1 MKQGKKLL
9 ICSVLGALSMTGS
22 VYAAAPVYQLQG
34 ITVTATRQAESLQDV
49 PGNVQIVTEKQLKER
64 NVQSAA
70 QAVAIGTGIQPD
82 QWLEGDIKM
91 RGYNSENVLVMVD
104 GQRVNSGW
112 NGQVM
117 WNMIPVDNISKI
129 EVVRGGQSALYG
141 GRAVGGVIN
150 IITKTQKENGVHGTA
165 LVGYGSNNTWK
176 QDFAV
181 NGKQDKLSFGA
192 FYENRTTD
200 GWRTYLASS
209 TLSEAKNTNSKYPT
223 VDGSHLDK
231 SSDGD
236 YIIGNRGKKYV
247 MSESYGFNLGY
258 DFNDNQRLTYKY
270 THSNYHWE
278 YNDPETYVGEW
289 KGQIDRDETN
299 KTTNTFT
306 TSSFLGSNGWR
317 AYDMHSLSYNDQK
330 SKVHAHL
337 GMTNFTKDGYTAAG
351 SDLSV
356 EKDWVGSGSKYSY
369 PSKTW
374 DFDINK
380 RWDIGTHTILLGA
393 TYGQEKFDET
403 ISREVANWKD
413 WESTVHPQSG
423 DGKDQWLGGRSRS
436 WSVYT
441 QDKWAFSDKWT
452 AYIGGRYDHYT
463 KYGGYSQYRGQE
475 LNTYPSASYN
485 QFSPKL
491 SLDYAWNDKTNL
503 YVSYGKSFTPPLL
516 YQVYRKAAQVVYGTD
531 RRPSNPNP
539 DLKPETTTN
548 WEFGIKKTLSEKTHF
563 QADVFY
569 ADTDDYIDL
578 VKYGTND
585 ANGYKQY
592 SNVGE
597 AKSHGVEFNL
607 NHQFSDKWS
616 SYVDYTWQIGKVTGP
631 ITQPH
636 DGANDKFIGTHRD
649 YDLPRHLFHM
659 GFTYTSDPWT
669 VTLDGMFMSNRN
681 DPAINETGKYGSY
694 DPYFVLNL
702 DSNYQINKETSV
714 QFSIY
719 NVLNREFY
727 DNEVTAGRTY
737 NVAVRYT
744 F

>member
-1 MKQGKKLL
+1 MRQGKKLL

-34 ITVTATRQAESLQDV
+34 ITVTAIRQAESLQSV
-49 PGNVQIVTEKQLKER
+49 PGNVQIVTEKQIKER
-64 NVQSAA
+64 NIQSVA

-82 QWLEGDIKM
+82 QSLEGDIKM
-91 RGYNSENVLVMVD
+91 RGYDSKNILVMVD

-112 NGQVM
+112 NGQAM

-150 IITKTQKENGVHGTA
+150 IITKTQKQNGVHGSA

-181 NGKQDKLSFGA
+181 SGKQDKFSFGA

-200 GWRTYLASS
+200 GWRTYQSF
-209 TLSEAKNTNSKYPT
+209 TTYKNGNP
-223 VDGSHLDK
+223 GSDAIPGEGLDK
-231 SSDGD
+231 TSDGQ
-236 YIIGNRGKKYV
+236 YIIGDRGRKYV
-247 MSESYGFNLGY
+247 MAESYGFNLGY
-258 DFNDNQRLTYKY
+258 DFNDDQRLTYKY
-270 THSNYHWE
+270 SHTNYHWQ
-278 YNDPETYVGEW
+278 YNDPRTYVGKWSGEVSGNGG
-289 KGQIDRDETN
+289 K
-299 KTTNTFT
+299 NTFT
-306 TSSFLGSNGWR
+306 ESSFLGTNGWR

-330 SKVHAHL
+330 AKLHAHI
-337 GMTNFTKDGYTAAG
+337 GMTNFTRDGYTSADRSLTHDDNYEG
-351 SDLSV
+351 
-356 EKDWVGSGSKYSY
+356 GGSKYSY
-369 PSKTW
+369 PSKIW

-380 RWDIGTHTILLGA
+380 RWNIGAHTVLLGA

-403 ISREVANWKD
+403 ISKKVSNWKE
-413 WESTVHPQSG
+413 WESGITPQSK
-423 DGKDQWLGGRSRS
+423 KDQWLGGKSRS

-441 QDKWAFSDKWT
+441 QDKWSFSDKWT

-463 KYGGYSQYRGQE
+463 KYGGYSQYRDDTF
-475 LNTYPSASYN
+475 NTYDSSSYG

-516 YQVYRKAAQVVYGTD
+516 FQVYRAANGTGMGGD
-531 RRPSNPNP
+531 WRPSVANP

-569 ADTDDYIDL
+569 ADTNDYIDL
-578 VKYGTND
+578 VKYGDND
-585 ANGYKQY
+585 DKGYKQY

-597 AKSHGVEFNL
+597 AKSHGFEFNL

-631 ITQPH
+631 VTQPNN
-636 DGANDKFIGTHRD
+636 GPTAGTFSTHRD
-649 YDLPRHLFHM
+649 YDLPRHLFHT
-659 GFTYTSDPWT
+659 GVTYNSDPWT
-669 VTLDGMFMSNRN
+669 VTLDGMFMSSHN
-681 DPAINETGKYGSY
+681 DPINETGKYGSY
-694 DPYFVLNL
+694 DPYFILNL

>member
-1 MKQGKKLL
+1 MKKGNMILTAAVL
-9 ICSVLGALSMTGS
+9 AAVGGFSVS
-22 VYAAAPVYQLQG
+22 AAELPVYTLQG
-34 ITVTATRQAESLQDV
+34 VTVTATRQAESMQKV
-49 PGNVQIVTEKQLKER
+49 PGNVQVITEKQLRER
-64 NVQSAA
+64 NIQSAA

-82 QWLEGDIKM
+82 QSLEGDIKM
-91 RGYNSENVLVMVD
+91 RGYDSKNILVMVD
-104 GQRVNSGW
+104 GQKVNSGW

-150 IITKTQKENGVHGTA
+150 IITKTQKSNGVHGTA
-165 LVGYGSNNTWK
+165 LVGYGSHNTWK

-200 GWRTYLASS
+200 GWRTYQSFTSLTTEKADSG
-209 TLSEAKNTNSKYPT
+209 AIPGSKLEQT
-223 VDGSHLDK
+223 
-231 SSDGD
+231 SDGK
-236 YIIGNRGKKYV
+236 YIVGNRGKKYV

-258 DFNDNQRLTYKY
+258 DFNDDQRLTYKY
-270 THSNYHWE
+270 THANYHWQ
-278 YNDPETYVGEW
+278 YNDPETYVGKWGGAVSGEENS
-289 KGQIDRDETN
+289 K
-299 KTTNTFT
+299 NTF
-306 TSSFLGSNGWR
+306 SPKSFLGTNGWR
-317 AYDMHSLSYNDQK
+317 AYDMHSLSYHDQK
-330 SKVHAHL
+330 SKVHAHF
-337 GMTNFTKDGYTAAG
+337 GMTDFTKDGYTSA
-351 SDLSV
+351 SSSV
-356 EKDWVGSGSKYSY
+356 KEGTWEGQGSKYSY

-380 RWDIGTHTILLGA
+380 RWDIGAHTVLLGA

-403 ISREVANWKD
+403 ISKNISDWKN
-413 WESTVHPQSG
+413 WESLVTPVAKQDQIVG
-423 DGKDQWLGGRSRS
+423 GKTKS
-436 WSVYT
+436 WSLYT

-463 KYGGYSQYRGQE
+463 KYGGYSQYLGE
-475 LNTYPSASYN
+475 AYDSFASTSYG

-491 SLDYAWNDKTNL
+491 SLDYAWDTKTNL

-516 YQVYRKAAQVVYGTD
+516 YQVYRKANPVSFGTD
-531 RRPSNPNP
+531 YRTSDPNP
-539 DLKPETTTN
+539 GLKPETTTN
-548 WEFGIKKTLSEKTHF
+548 WEFGIKKTINEKTHF

-578 VKYGTND
+578 VKYGKNNET
-585 ANGYKQY
+585 GHKLY

-607 NHQFSDKWS
+607 NRKFSDKWS
-616 SYVDYTWQIGKVTGP
+616 SYLDYTWQIGKVTGP
-631 ITQPH
+631 ITQP
-636 DGANDKFIGTHRD
+636 DNGANFDKIGTHHD
-649 YDLPRHLFHM
+649 YDLPRHLFHT
-659 GFTYTSDPWT
+659 GVTYSSNPWT
-669 VTLDGMFMSNRN
+669 VTVDGMFISSRN
-681 DPAINETGKYGSY
+681 DPAINETGKYGSF
-694 DPYFVLNL
+694 DPYFILNL

-719 NVLNREFY
+719 NVLDREFY

-737 NVAVRYT
+737 NVSVRYT